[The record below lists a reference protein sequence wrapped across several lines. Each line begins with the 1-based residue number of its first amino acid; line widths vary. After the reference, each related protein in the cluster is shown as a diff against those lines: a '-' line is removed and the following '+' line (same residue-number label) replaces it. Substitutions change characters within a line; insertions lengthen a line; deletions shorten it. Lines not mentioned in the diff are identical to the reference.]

1 MKLFYSWGGG
11 HHSMWDH
18 IKRFVT
24 LGKLR
29 TTTSLEVLRASEPV
43 TVAKDT
49 LLSLAL
55 FPVPEEE
62 GEGV

>member
-1 MKLFYSWGGG
+1 
-11 HHSMWDH
+11 MWDH

-29 TTTSLEVLRASEPV
+29 TTTGLEVLRAAEPV

-62 GEGV
+62 GERV